1 MVMEEKFESASPLL
15 GVVGIGASAGGLEPL
30 QQIVAEL
37 PPDAGLAYVVVQH
50 LSPDRPS
57 ILPQLL
63 AEKTRLPVQL
73 IEDGAAVTQDMI
85 HISPPNY
92 DAELDGQTFRLLPRD
107 PEERPHAPIDRFF
120 TSLARIRGRTGIC
133 VVLSGTGTD
142 GTQGLRTVKA
152 EGGIGI
158 AQSTENARFPGMPN
172 AAVATGLIDSVLPA
186 RDIPLKLAELANHLR
201 SMSTKASREEL
212 HEEIEERLPE
222 IVEIVG
228 RMGHDFSAYKPGTLV
243 RRIAR
248 RMGLRRTRT
257 AEAYV
262 GALHEDEEE
271 AGRLLQDFLIG
282 VTKFFRDP
290 DVFELVREEVIEPLA
305 AERGGAV
312 RIWVPG
318 CSTGEEV
325 YTLAILTIEAMDRQG
340 NPASVQIFGTDIDL
354 GSLTHARTGRYAAS
368 AVEDVPKKLLERY
381 FVAEDDGYRVAPRL
395 REVCVFSPHNLA
407 QDPPFSRIDFVSC
420 RNLLIYLSLPL
431 QQRVIPRLHFA
442 VRGRGYL
449 LLGPSE
455 GLAGDDDL
463 FETVDK
469 KARLFRRLPDAE
481 TRYSAL
487 SDPAPRRRMKDDDT
501 PVSWPSLPVQETTRE
516 TKVEQ
521 LFLQRF
527 AQPFALVGSGGEV
540 AYLSEAMTAFVKPS
554 RGTPATTIDS
564 FLVPDLRMPVRT
576 ALMEAKGKGETH
588 TVFDVLVG
596 MPSERRLFDVTVA
609 PAMGENQ
616 FLLVLSEARLSRG
629 STLGEHIADRDLE
642 ERDLLT
648 RENAA
653 LRRQLAATTA
663 EYETSGQEL
672 RSSNEELLSMNEEL
686 QSSNEELETSREE
699 LQSINEELE
708 TVNAELTENN
718 QQLARANSDIKNL
731 YESTNIAVLF
741 LDPSLNIR
749 SFTPATT
756 RLFGFRDHDAGR
768 PISDFASRVCYPELE
783 ADAQKVR
790 ARLQTVEREV
800 TTQGTGETYLLR
812 MRPYRTTDDRL
823 DGFVL
828 TFFDI
833 TERKRTEEVL
843 ARNAEDM
850 ERQYIELETLYGT
863 TPVGLS
869 LLDRDLRYLRI
880 NERLAAINGFP
891 VEEHIGRKQQELIPD
906 IDDKIAKAQRAVLDS
921 GKTINGIEV
930 VGYTPADPDKERVW
944 LVDYYPVRSRGEG
957 EVFAVGCCVTETTE
971 ERALL
976 RKLAASES
984 RLRRILD
991 NMVAFAAVLEP
1002 DGTLG
1007 EANQPAMD
1015 RAGLRA
1021 DQVIGK
1027 KFWQTYWCS
1036 HDDEVSAGVRRAI
1049 EQAASGERVR
1059 YDVEVR
1065 VAGGALI
1072 TIDFQV
1078 APVMGPEGEVIELI
1092 ASGYDITERRAAE
1105 LRLTMLLGELQ
1116 HRVKNTLA
1124 TVAAISRFL
1133 ADDASSVSAYEER
1146 LSARLEAI
1154 SRTHDLLTA
1163 EGWRGARLH
1172 EVLGLEASPYQSA
1185 EASRVS
1191 IEGDDMQLS
1200 PKEVLSLGM
1209 AFHELIT
1216 NAAKYG
1222 ALSEPEGSV
1231 RISVDRGGADW
1242 TDHPRS
1248 IVWKE
1253 EGGPKVTPPQN
1264 RAGFG
1269 SFLIEQV
1276 LARDLKGEV
1285 ALHYEEEGVRCCIG
1299 LPEEEN
1305 P

>member
-1 MVMEEKFESASPLL
+1 MVLEGEGKGSSSLVGL
-15 GVVGIGASAGGLEPL
+15 VGIGASAGGLEPL
-30 QQIVAEL
+30 QEIVAGL

-50 LSPDRPS
+50 LSPDKPS
-57 ILPQLL
+57 ILHQLL
-63 AEKTRLPVQL
+63 AEKTRLPVRM
-73 IEDGAAVTQDMI
+73 IEDGAKIVPDAI
-85 HISPPNY
+85 HIAPSTS
-92 DAELDGQTFRLLPRD
+92 DVELNSESFRLVPRD
-107 PEERPHAPIDRFF
+107 PKERPHAPIDRFF
-120 TSLARIRGRTGIC
+120 SSLARVRGRTGIC

-142 GTQGLRTVKA
+142 GTAGLRAVKEA
-152 EGGIGI
+152 GGIGI
-158 AQSTENARFPGMPN
+158 AQSSENARFPGMPN
-172 AAVATGLIDSVLPA
+172 AAVATGLVDFVQPA
-186 RDIPLKLAELANHLR
+186 RDVPLRLADLASHFR
-201 SMSTKASREEL
+201 AMSSQASRNDL
-212 HEEIEERLPE
+212 HEQIEDRLSEITE
-222 IVEIVG
+222 IVS
-228 RMGHDFSAYKPGTLV
+228 RTGHDFSAYKPATLI

-248 RMGLRRTRT
+248 RMGLQHTRT
-257 AEAYV
+257 VDAY
-262 GALHEDEEE
+262 LDRLKDDDHE

-282 VTKFFRDP
+282 VTKFFRDEE
-290 DVFELVREEVIEPLA
+290 VFDLVRERVIEPLA
-305 AERGGAV
+305 ARKGEPV

-325 YTLAILTIEAMDRQG
+325 YSLAMLLVEAVERHD
-340 NPASVQIFGTDIDL
+340 NPAPLQIFGTDIDL
-354 GSLTHARTGRYAAS
+354 GSLAHARSGRYTDAA
-368 AVEDVPKKLLERY
+368 VQNVPKRLLEQ
-381 FVAEDDGYRVAPRL
+381 FLAADHSGYRINPRL
-395 REVCVFSPHNLA
+395 REICVFSPHNLA

-442 VRGRGYL
+442 IRGKGHL

-469 KARLFRRLPDAE
+469 KSRLFRRRADAE

-487 SDPAPRRRMKDDDT
+487 ADHAPRPRTGDGGA
-501 PVSWPSLPVQETTRE
+501 PVNWASLPVHEATRE

-521 LFLQRF
+521 LYLQRF
-527 AQPFALVGSGGEV
+527 AQPFALIGAAGEV
-540 AYLSEAMTAFVKPS
+540 VYLSEAMTAFVRPS
-554 RGTPATTIDS
+554 RGAPATSIDS
-564 FLVPDLRMPVRT
+564 FLVPDLRMPVRA
-576 ALMEAKGKGETH
+576 ALSEAKGKGETH

-596 MPSERRLFDVTVA
+596 TPGERRLFDVTAA
-609 PAMGENQ
+609 PAFEDNQ

-653 LRRQLAATTA
+653 LRRQLSAATA
-663 EYETSGQEL
+663 EYESSGQEL

-718 QQLARANSDIKNL
+718 QRLARANSDLKNL
-731 YESTNIAVLF
+731 FESTDIAVLF
-741 LDPSLNIR
+741 LDPGLHIR

-756 RLFGFRDHDAGR
+756 RLFGVRENDAGR
-768 PISDFASRVCYPELE
+768 PISDFASRVSYPELE
-783 ADAQKVR
+783 EDARSVKAD
-790 ARLQTVEREV
+790 LQTIERELV
-800 TTQGTGETYLLR
+800 TEKTGETYLLR

-833 TERKRTEEVL
+833 SERKRTEELL
-843 ARNAEDM
+843 ARNAKEM
-850 ERQYIELETLYGT
+850 ERQYVELETLYDT
-863 TPVGLS
+863 TPVGLN
-869 LLDRDLRYLRI
+869 LLDRNLRYLRI
-880 NERLAAINGFP
+880 NDRLAEINGHP
-891 VEEHIGRKQQELIPD
+891 AEAHIGRLQAEMVPD
-906 IDDKIAKAQRAVLDS
+906 IDPKIAGLQRQVFDTGKAVI
-921 GKTINGIEV
+921 GTEV
-930 VGYTPADPDKERVW
+930 TGYTPAEPDRERVW
-944 LVDYYPVRSRGEG
+944 IVDYYPVRSGEG
-957 EVFAVGCCVTETTE
+957 EVFAIGSCVREITE
-971 ERALL
+971 ERALV

-1007 EANQPAMD
+1007 EANQPAME
-1015 RAGLRA
+1015 RAELKA
-1021 DQVIGK
+1021 EEVIGK
-1027 KFWQTYWCS
+1027 KFWDTYWWS
-1036 HDDEVSAGVRRAI
+1036 HSEEVAAQVRGAI
-1049 EQAASGERVR
+1049 ERAASGEQVR

-1078 APVMGPEGEVIELI
+1078 APVMDGEGEVIELI

-1105 LRLTMLLGELQ
+1105 VRLTMLLGELQ

-1133 ADDASSVSAYEER
+1133 ADNATSVSAYEDR
-1146 LSARLEAI
+1146 LTARLEAI

-1163 EGWRGARLH
+1163 EGWGGASLH
-1172 EVLGLEASPYQSA
+1172 EVLSLEASPYQSA
-1185 EASRVS
+1185 EISRVRVK
-1191 IEGDDMQLS
+1191 GDDIRLD

-1209 AFHELIT
+1209 AFHELVT

-1222 ALSEPEGSV
+1222 ALSTPEGEVTVTVSE
-1231 RISVDRGGADW
+1231 GGAEW
-1242 TDHPRS
+1242 TDYPRS

-1253 EGGPKVTPPQN
+1253 KGGPEVSPPHN
-1264 RAGFG
+1264 RSGFG

-1285 ALHYEEEGVRCCIG
+1285 QLHYEEDGVRCCIG
-1299 LPEEEN
+1299 LPDGGA
-1305 P
+1305 